1 MSFLKKIFGIGKK
14 KEEEAEKLRIEEE
27 RLEAER
33 REKEDRIA
41 EEEAKAVA
49 EKKAREEREAAEL
62 EEAKAEEAKVQEEI
76 KAEEKKAAEAVEA
89 AERERLEKERE
100 AEAEKKLEEARTQ
113 AEERAKEEAAK
124 AREAERERLAQEKR
138 EEEERKAIEE
148 AERKTKEEKTRDEER
163 AKAQAA
169 LREAPKKKG
178 LFASLKE
185 KLVKSREGLFGKMKK
200 FFAGRSVIDEDMYEE
215 LEEILIQ
222 SDIGMDMTLKIVDR
236 LEKEVK
242 ARGIKDPS
250 LVYDVLKDVMEG
262 FLIEEDTELDIYN
275 PGLNVLLVVG
285 VNGVGKTTTI
295 GKIASKLVKEGKNV
309 VIGAGDTFRAAAI
322 EQLEEWADRAGA
334 DIIKHSQGADPGAV
348 VFDTLEAAK
357 KRNADVAIIDTAGR
371 LHNKNN
377 LMKELE
383 KINVII
389 GKQVGKDNYESILV
403 IDGTTGQNGL
413 NQAKVFNEVT
423 NLTGFIVTKLD
434 GTAKGGIVFSISEE
448 LKKPIKFIGVGEGI
462 EDLRVFDSKEYIKAI
477 FE

>member
-1 MSFLKKIFGIGKK
+1 MSFFKKIFGIGKK
-14 KEEEAEKLRIEEE
+14 KEEEDREIEEQ
-27 RLEAER
+27 RLAEEKA
-33 REKEDRIA
+33 REEKIA

-49 EKKAREEREAAEL
+49 EKKAAEEAEAAREAKEREEAERAAAEEARLAEERRVEEARAEAERRAL
-62 EEAKAEEAKVQEEI
+62 EEA
-76 KAEEKKAAEAVEA
+76 
-89 AERERLEKERE
+89 ERVK
-100 AEAEKKLEEARTQ
+100 
-113 AEERAKEEAAK
+113 AEERARLAEEQK
-124 AREAERERLAQEKR
+124 ARE
-138 EEEERKAIEE
+138 EE
-148 AERKTKEEKTRDEER
+148 ERKTKEEKAREEER
-163 AKAQAA
+163 ARAQAA

-178 LFASLKE
+178 IFASLKE

-242 ARGIKDPS
+242 ARGIKDPA

-262 FLIEEDTELDIYN
+262 FLISEGTDLDIYK

-383 KINVII
+383 KINTII
-389 GKQVGKDNYESILV
+389 GKQVGEHNYESVLV

-448 LKKPIKFIGVGEGI
+448 LKKPIKYIGVGEGI